1 MSFLPHLKPDSL
13 VKSQLKPDI
22 KNNNN
27 NNNNNNNKAYTE
39 LTLQEKFW
47 CHCVEQSLDR
57 LLSVKGCLSL
67 SELASPGGS
76 LCVSTD
82 FCCISTHLLADIL
95 VLRGRVLDEPPQM

>member
-1 MSFLPHLKPDSL
+1 MLSFFPHLKPDSL
-13 VKSQLKPDI
+13 VKSQLKLDI

-27 NNNNNNNKAYTE
+27 NNNNKANIE

-82 FCCISTHLLADIL
+82 SCCISIHLLAGIL
-95 VLRGRVLDEPPQM
+95 VLRGRVLDRPPQM